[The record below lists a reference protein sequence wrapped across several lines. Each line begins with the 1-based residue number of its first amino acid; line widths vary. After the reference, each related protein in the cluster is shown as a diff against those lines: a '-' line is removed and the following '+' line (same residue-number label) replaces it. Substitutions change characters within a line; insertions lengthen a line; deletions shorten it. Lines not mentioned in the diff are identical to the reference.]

1 MTIIDTTEMMVGG
14 QWVTVGALPKPAAG
28 IRGVRLDNDV
38 FMTGL
43 NGNIQNIYTIFSLPS
58 PHLSILIN
66 SSNIICESTGG
77 FELQTGDN
85 FEVLKFDPKEKTWK
99 LVIFMR
105 DLKSFH
111 GVSAVNYNDFCR

>member
-43 NGNIQNIYTIFSLPS
+43 KVNIYTIFFLPGLY
-58 PHLSILIN
+58 LSVLLI
-66 SSNIICESTGG
+66 SFNII
-77 FELQTGDN
+77 
-85 FEVLKFDPKEKTWK
+85 
-99 LVIFMR
+99 
-105 DLKSFH
+105 
-111 GVSAVNYNDFCR
+111 